1 MEQTLLT
8 DQDNALI
15 YADEGAAGRDWF
27 QAFAERVNADLVA
40 AGFPEC
46 TGGYMGKNWHGPLSE
61 WVERFTGWTDVPSP
75 QALLVASIFFDFR
88 RVGGE
93 LDLEP
98 LEEVL
103 ARTAQKPMFLRFLA
117 RSAMEF
123 HPRPSLLLRLKG
135 EASEVDL
142 KLHGISPVVLLARC
156 YGLEVGSRAR
166 STLDRL
172 DAAAKAGLMDED
184 VHASVSEAYR
194 FLVGLRLRLQLRQL
208 AEGRPS
214 TSKVAL
220 SDLSAVERGRLKDA
234 FRAIRG
240 WQEKAAYH
248 YQADF

>member
-15 YADEGAAGRDWF
+15 YAEEGAARRDWF
-27 QAFAERVNADLVA
+27 QAFAERVNADLEA
-40 AGFPEC
+40 AGFPAC
-46 TGGYMGKNWHGPLSE
+46 TGGYMARSWHGPLSE
-61 WVERFTGWTDVPSP
+61 WVERFTGWMDVPSP

-98 LEEVL
+98 LEEVVSR
-103 ARTAQKPMFLRFLA
+103 AAQKPMFLRFLA

-123 HPRPSLLLRLKG
+123 HPRGSLLLRLKG

-142 KLHGISPVVLLARC
+142 KLHGISPVVFLARC

-172 DAAAKAGLMDED
+172 DAAARFGLMDED

-208 AEGRPS
+208 SEGRPS
-214 TSKVAL
+214 SSKVPL
-220 SDLSAVERGRLKDA
+220 SELSAVERGRLKDA
-234 FRAIRG
+234 FRAIKG